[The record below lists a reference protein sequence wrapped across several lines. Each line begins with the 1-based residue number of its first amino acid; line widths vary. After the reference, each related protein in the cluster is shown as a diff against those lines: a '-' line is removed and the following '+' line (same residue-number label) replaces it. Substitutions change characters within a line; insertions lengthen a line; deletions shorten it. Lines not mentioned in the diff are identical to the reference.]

1 MGITRTTYES
11 ILKEYEDL
19 QLQSSHE
26 LEARKEQIYRA
37 VPQLETI
44 EERITSLYVKLSIHR
59 LSGVSEDEISI
70 RSEIASLNTQKVQ
83 LLEDAGYSTEDL
95 LPHYSCEIC
104 KDTGYDEDG
113 SMCSCFRSRIID
125 HLYDFSHI
133 RNILEKENFNTFDY
147 KYYSPEKAATREGR
161 SELDMARDAVAKAM
175 NFVRS
180 FKTTPSNMYIC
191 GGTGVGKT
199 FLANCIAREIIE
211 AGYTVVYLSA
221 VRLFDILADS
231 TFSRADSSDIS
242 SRLIYDCDLL
252 VIDDLGTEMTNSF
265 VQTQLFNI
273 INERFLKE
281 RHTVISSNL
290 SVSQLQTVYSE
301 RVFSRIAMG
310 YTVVKLFADDI
321 RIQKALEV

>member
-1 MGITRTTYES
+1 MGITRTTYEN

-26 LEARKEQIYRA
+26 LESRLEQIYRQ
-37 VPQLETI
+37 VPQLESI
-44 EERITSLYVKLSIHR
+44 NEQITSLYIELTKAR
-59 LSGVSEDEISI
+59 LSRSANPDRDIRKEISLLK
-70 RSEIASLNTQKVQ
+70 EKKKK
-83 LLEDAGYSTEDL
+83 LLEDAGYSLLDL
-95 LPHYSCEIC
+95 QPRFICDKC

-113 SMCSCFRSRIID
+113 RMCSCFREKIID
-125 HLYDFSHI
+125 RLYDFSHI

-147 KYYSPEKAATREGR
+147 KYYSPDKTATRDGR
-161 SELDMARDAVAKAM
+161 SELEVAKDAVSKAM
-175 NFVRS
+175 NYVRTFAS
-180 FKTTPSNMYIC
+180 APSNLYIC

-199 FLANCIAREIIE
+199 FLTNCITRELIE
-211 AGYTVVYLSA
+211 AGYTVIYLSA

-231 TFSRADSSDIS
+231 TFERANDSDIS
-242 SRLIYDCDLL
+242 AKLIYDCDLL
-252 VIDDLGTEMTNSF
+252 VVDDLGTEMTNSF
-265 VQTQLFNI
+265 VQTHLFNC

-281 RHTVISSNL
+281 KHTIISSNL

-310 YTVVKLFADDI
+310 YTVIKLFADDI